1 LPDVTPSVA
10 YSVTLAATGGTA
22 PYTWSNIV
30 GALPVGLSLNQSTGV
45 ISGTTTAA
53 QATALTIQV
62 VDAVGRTDKLL
73 LPITVLTAP
82 AVLTITSTSP
92 LPDGLQGDAYSTIIT
107 ATGGPTP
114 YTWAVSVGALPDGLG
129 LDPATGIISGSPTVG
144 GTFSFTIRV
153 TDNVSATDAKAFSLT
168 IASPPP
174 PVITTASLPNGQVGV
189 PYATQLVVSGGLG
202 PFSWVVSSGSLP
214 PGFSLNQASG
224 IISGTPTSP
233 SAPTF
238 TVQVSD
244 LNGNGDTATLTLN
257 VLIISSVKKCV
268 SCSGT
273 FK

>member
-1 LPDVTPSVA
+1 
-10 YSVTLAATGGTA
+10 
-22 PYTWSNIV
+22 
-30 GALPVGLSLNQSTGV
+30 
-45 ISGTTTAA
+45 
-53 QATALTIQV
+53 
-62 VDAVGRTDKLL
+62 
-73 LPITVLTAP
+73 
-82 AVLTITSTSP
+82 
-92 LPDGLQGDAYSTIIT
+92 
-107 ATGGPTP
+107 
-114 YTWAVSVGALPDGLG
+114 
-129 LDPATGIISGSPTVG
+129 
-144 GTFSFTIRV
+144 
-153 TDNVSATDAKAFSLT
+153 
-168 IASPPP
+168 
-174 PVITTASLPNGQVGV
+174 VITTASLPNGQVGV